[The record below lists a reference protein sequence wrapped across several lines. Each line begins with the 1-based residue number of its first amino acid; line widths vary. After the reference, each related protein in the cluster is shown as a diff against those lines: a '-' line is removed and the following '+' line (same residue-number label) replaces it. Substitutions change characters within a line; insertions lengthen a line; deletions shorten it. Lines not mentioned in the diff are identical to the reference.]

1 MGVDDQTL
9 EEVTNILKEMDF
21 DFELAMPQPTQKK
34 QKRSRATSKRDEEN
48 SEGLTRK
55 RNAPSDT

>member
-21 DFELAMPQPTQKK
+21 DFELAMPQATQHK
-34 QKRSRATSKRDEEN
+34 QKRPVQPQKRTKKI
-48 SEGLTRK
+48 LRV
-55 RNAPSDT
+55 